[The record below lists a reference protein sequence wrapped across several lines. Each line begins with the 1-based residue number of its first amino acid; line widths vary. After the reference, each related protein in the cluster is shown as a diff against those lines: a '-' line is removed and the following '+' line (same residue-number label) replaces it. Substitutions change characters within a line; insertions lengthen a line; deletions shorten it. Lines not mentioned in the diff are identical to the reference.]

1 MAEEVKNQPS
11 FIIGTA
17 GHIDHGKS
25 SLVLALSGKDP
36 DRLAEEKERGITITL
51 GFAELKLPEGIHA
64 GVVDVPGHE
73 RFVREMIAGATGID
87 IALLCI
93 AADDGIMPQTKEHLS
108 VLELLGVEKC
118 VVALTKCDTVEDDW
132 ADIVAKDVENYMIGT
147 PYEGCE
153 IVKVSSKTGQ
163 GLDELKDALVRAYKT
178 TTRHIYGE
186 TARQPI
192 DRVFT
197 IKGAGTVIT
206 GTLWSGS
213 VRLDDTLEILPTRK
227 KTRVRSIQIHDTPQK
242 VAYAGNRVALNLN
255 GVSTEDVRPGYML
268 ATPGTIQPTD
278 VFDVDFKYIASPES
292 SRPLKSGSDVHVSHG
307 TKEIVGRILF
317 LNGQKEIQAGES
329 AFAQIRTTEKLPVS
343 YRDRFVVRS
352 YSPVEVIGGGVV
364 LRCHPRRKTNLKE
377 PEIKLLEA
385 LKSTDEDA
393 IVAAAFDMQQQPITP
408 KTLGRFC
415 GLPQD
420 DVKVALI
427 KMKEFDKSVCVDPK
441 CGIFATKQVFN
452 SCLNTIESALKR
464 FHAKEPNAT
473 GVSKDHLK
481 ELCFSHIDNV
491 VFDALLNRLEER
503 GVIFVNDGEISHTSA
518 GAGAKAALGDAES
531 KILAVLNEA
540 GQNPPFIKDIAGNA
554 KLDTKM
560 CSKGLT
566 SLEASGKIVRVG
578 KDFYFEASVMD
589 DLKEKVVN
597 AIKGGAGSVAELKDA
612 LNTSRK
618 YAVPILEYFDNAGV
632 TRREGD
638 VRVLK

>member
-1 MAEEVKNQPS
+1 MADEVKNAPS

-51 GFAELKLPEGIHA
+51 GFAELKLPGGIHA

-108 VLELLGVEKC
+108 VLELLGVQTC
-118 VVALTKCDTVEDDW
+118 VVALTKCDTVDDEW
-132 ADIVAKDVENYMIGT
+132 ADVVAKDVENYLVPT
-147 PYEGCE
+147 PYAGCE
-153 IVKVSSKTGQ
+153 IIKVSSKTGR
-163 GLDELKDALVRAYKT
+163 GLEELKEALVRAYKKT
-178 TTRHIYGE
+178 QRHILGE

-206 GTLWSGS
+206 GTLWAGS
-213 VRLDDTLEILPTRK
+213 IRLDDTLEILPTRK
-227 KTRVRSIQIHDTPQK
+227 KTRVRSIQIHDVPQQI
-242 VAYAGNRVALNLN
+242 AYAGNRVALNLN
-255 GVSTEDVRPGYML
+255 GVSTDDVRPGYML
-268 ATPGTIQPTD
+268 ASPGTIQPTD
-278 VFDVDFKYIASPES
+278 VFDVDFKYIASPETS
-292 SRPLKSGSDVHVSHG
+292 KPLKSGSDVHVSHG
-307 TKEIVGRILF
+307 TKETVGRILF
-317 LNGQKEIQAGES
+317 LNGQKEIKAGES
-329 AFAQIRTTEKLPVS
+329 AFAQIRTNEKLPVS
-343 YRDRFVVRS
+343 YRDRFVIRS
-352 YSPVEVIGGGVV
+352 YSPVEVIGGGTV
-364 LRCHPRRKTNLKE
+364 LRCHPRRKTNLKDQ
-377 PEIKLLEA
+377 EIKLLEA

-393 IVAAAFDMQQQPITP
+393 IVAAAFEMQQQPITAR
-408 KTLGRFC
+408 TLGRFC

-427 KMKEFDKSVCVDPK
+427 KMREVDKSVCVDPK
-441 CGIFATKQVFN
+441 CGIFATKPVFN

-464 FHAKEPNAT
+464 FHTKEPKAT
-473 GVSKDHLK
+473 GVTKEHLK
-481 ELCFSHIDNV
+481 ELSFSHIDNV
-491 VFDALLNRLEER
+491 VFDALLGRLEER
-503 GVIFVNDGEISHTSA
+503 GVIFINNGEISHTSA
-518 GAGAKAALGDAES
+518 GAGAKAALNDANS
-531 KILAVLNEA
+531 KVLAVLNEA
-540 GQNPPFIKDIAGNA
+540 GQNPPFIKDIAGLA

-560 CSKGLT
+560 CSKSLT
-566 SLEASGKIVRVG
+566 ALEGEGKIVRVG
-578 KDFYFEASVMD
+578 KDFYFPADVMQ
-589 DLKEKVVN
+589 DLKSKIIS

-618 YAVPILEYFDNAGV
+618 YAVPILEHFDNEGV